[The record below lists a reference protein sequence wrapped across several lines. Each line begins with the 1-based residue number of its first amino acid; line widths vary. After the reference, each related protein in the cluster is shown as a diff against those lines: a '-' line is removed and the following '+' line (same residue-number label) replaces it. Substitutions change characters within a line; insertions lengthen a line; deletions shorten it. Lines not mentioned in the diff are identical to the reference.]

1 MAVPNRV
8 PPPAF
13 ATGAVLVVEE
23 VLEAVAFDVAAATLR
38 LRTARHDLCARGLV
52 ATNLL
57 GPWDGAPGVVEW
69 LKVVAVAAG
78 ETCVELRVRYA
89 TVPRHYRLVARE
101 LELIERI

>member
-1 MAVPNRV
+1 MAVSDRV
-8 PPPAF
+8 PPAAF

-23 VLEAVAFDVAAATLR
+23 VLETVALDVAIATLR
-38 LRTARHDLCARGLV
+38 LRTARHELCARGVV

-69 LKVVAVAAG
+69 LRVVSIAAG

-101 LELIERI
+101 FELVERS